1 MLEAETSRDAWLGG
15 RLVLTQPKRGHR
27 VGSDAALLAAAA
39 FGEPRRIIDVGAGVG
54 AVGLA
59 LALRWPQAMVTL
71 AEIDPELAA
80 LGARNAADNGLAG
93 SVGAAVCDVTDAKA
107 RRAAGLADSGA
118 DLVVTNPPYYEAP
131 RAQASP
137 DLGRARAHVLPRGLA
152 PEAAM
157 MAWFRACTA
166 LLAPRGRLVLV
177 HRPDRLFDLASA
189 LEERVGAL
197 RVLPVHPRAGGVAHR
212 MLVTGVLGA
221 KTPPSIAPGLVLHGA
236 DGAFTPQADALHRGD
251 AVLDWG

>member
-1 MLEAETSRDAWLGG
+1 MPETETSQDSWLGG
-15 RLVLTQPKRGHR
+15 RLTLIQPKRGHR

-39 FGEPRRIIDVGAGVG
+39 FGEPKRIVDVGAGVG

-59 LALRWPQAMVTL
+59 LALRWPQAGVTL
-71 AEIDPELAA
+71 AEFDAG
-80 LGARNAADNGLAG
+80 LGALASRNIAGNGVAG
-93 SVGAAVCDVTDAKA
+93 RVGIAVCDVTDAKA
-107 RRAAGLADSGA
+107 RRLAGLADAGA
-118 DLVVTNPPYYEAP
+118 DLVVTNPPYYEEP

-166 LLAPRGRLVLV
+166 LLAPRGRLIVV

-189 LEERVGAL
+189 LEGRVGGL
-197 RVLPVHPRAGGVAHR
+197 KVLPVHPRAGAPAHR
-212 MLVTGVLGA
+212 ILLTGILGA
-221 KTPPSIAPGLVLHGA
+221 RTPPSISPGLALHGA
-236 DGAFTPQADALHRGD
+236 DGAFTPQADALHRGE
-251 AVLDWG
+251 ATLDWG